1 MHTELIPIKTDVKKN
16 VFDLFETIVQSI
28 KQSGDQICDNDIIV
42 ISSKFVAVS
51 QGSVV
56 KLSSVIPSES
66 AVRMAEKFTMDP
78 RVVEIVLQESDSILN
93 GIEGFIL
100 AVKDGV
106 IAPNAG
112 IDRSNVQQGYVILH
126 PRDPFNIAR
135 TLRRK
140 FFVNLG
146 KHVGIVLSDSRL
158 MPMRIGTIGIAV
170 AVAGFEPTQDLRGK
184 EDLFGNILRVTLKA
198 TADSIATSANMIMGE
213 SSESIPLVIVRNCN
227 VKMSDNS
234 YCWKDLAI
242 SNEQCIYIRG
252 LRWSEN

>member
-1 MHTELIPIKTDVKKN
+1 MHTELIPIKIDLKEN

-28 KQSGDQICDNDIIV
+28 KQSGDQICDRDIIV

-56 KLSSVIPSES
+56 KLSSVIPSER
-66 AVRMAEKFTMDP
+66 ADRMAEKFTMDP
-78 RVVEIVLQESDSILN
+78 RVVEIVLQESDTILN

-112 IDRSNVQQGYVILH
+112 IDRSNVQQGHVVLH
-126 PRDPFNIAR
+126 PRDPFNMAR

-140 FFVNLG
+140 FFENLG

-213 SSESIPLVIVRNCN
+213 SSESIPLVIVRNFK

-252 LRWSEN
+252 LSRGEN